1 NRRAGV
7 LIGKGVPVREAMK
20 QVGAVVEGYYAAKAA
35 RELAAENGIN
45 MPICEEIY
53 NVLYEGKSPLEALK
67 DLMARD
73 KKREDDSGEESWVG

>member
-1 NRRAGV
+1 
-7 LIGKGVPVREAMK
+7 
-20 QVGAVVEGYYAAKAA
+20 
-35 RELAAENGIN
+35 